1 VDGVV
6 VGVWGYCWTIW
17 RYIRWSLVGC
27 LGRRLLL
34 GLCKAEEELTEVP
47 RIFDIRRRSHDA
59 DHEKSSENF

>member
-1 VDGVV
+1 
-6 VGVWGYCWTIW
+6 
-17 RYIRWSLVGC
+17 